1 METTEETTPEVT
13 NETNTRAIKALAD
26 LADVLERTR
35 NAVNDGDV
43 IREAIKAQVHFD
55 PKADSVPR
63 GHNGNMA
70 VIQQT
75 NSVLTTSYEI
85 LTDQALNF
93 RTRFA
98 NLVARGDEKAAN
110 DFLENVED
118 AILDAKKLLKNR

>member
-1 METTEETTPEVT
+1 METTEETTPEFT
-13 NETNTRAIKALAD
+13 HETNIRASTALAD

-43 IREAIKAQVHFD
+43 IREAIKAQVYFD

-118 AILDAKKLLKNR
+118 AILDANKLLKNR

>member
-1 METTEETTPEVT
+1 METTEETTPEFT

-43 IREAIKAQVHFD
+43 IREAIKAQVYFD

>member
-1 METTEETTPEVT
+1 METTEETTPEFT

>member
-1 METTEETTPEVT
+1 METTEETTPEFT

-26 LADVLERTR
+26 LADVLGRTR

>member
-1 METTEETTPEVT
+1 METTEETTPEFT
-13 NETNTRAIKALAD
+13 NETNTRAIKALVD

-43 IREAIKAQVHFD
+43 IREAIKAQVYFD

>member
-1 METTEETTPEVT
+1 METTEETTPEFT

-55 PKADSVPR
+55 PKADSIPR